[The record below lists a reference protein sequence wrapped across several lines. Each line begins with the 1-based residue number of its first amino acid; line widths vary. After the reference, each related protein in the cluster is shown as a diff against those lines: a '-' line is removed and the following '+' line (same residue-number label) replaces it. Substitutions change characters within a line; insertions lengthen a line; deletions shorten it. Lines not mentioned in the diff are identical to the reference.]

1 VEGGEGVVGVNSSSQ
16 EGGQL
21 AVELG
26 KGGEEREV

>member
-26 KGGEEREV
+26 KGEVR